1 MNTEIIIHAAEFP
14 TELEY
19 IQNEIDKA
27 LSGKLDVYIKKHIK
41 EGDKIR
47 VELSM
52 TRSKKNFSGKLEVLF
67 PGGGFR
73 SVREDF
79 AKLDDLI
86 NHLFSHIKD
95 QMAK

>member
-1 MNTEIIIHAAEFP
+1 MNTEIIVRAAEFP

-19 IQNEIDKA
+19 INNEIEKA

-41 EGDKIR
+41 EDDKVR
-47 VELSM
+47 VELTL
-52 TRSKKNFSGKLEVLF
+52 TRSKKNFSGKLEFIF

-79 AKLDDLI
+79 IKLDDLI